1 MNMRPIHAQRAAL
14 AAILLAATVFL
25 PPLTASAREVT
36 VETSAAGAVAPPGA
50 TVDNEITSLK
60 RELAAHHGTLADHTR
75 LGFLL
80 LGKGALDEAMASFDE
95 ALAQNSRNPE
105 ALTGKGIVLA
115 RKGDLP
121 QAERVLREA
130 LFLNPDP
137 ARTHY
142 ELGLV
147 YEKQGNTAAAIK
159 EYQNGISTSQQ
170 GKTRVL
176 P

>member
-1 MNMRPIHAQRAAL
+1 MNMTPILLQRAAL
-14 AAILLAATVFL
+14 VAILFAATAFL
-25 PPLTASAREVT
+25 PPFTVSAREVMVGT
-36 VETSAAGAVAPPGA
+36 GTAGAVVPASANP
-50 TVDNEITSLK
+50 DDEIASLK
-60 RELAAHHGTLADHTR
+60 HELAAHHGTLSDHTR

-80 LGKGALDEAMASFDE
+80 LEKGAPDEAMASFDE
-95 ALAQNSRNPE
+95 ALAQSPRNPE

-121 QAERVLREA
+121 QAERVLRDA
-130 LFLNPDP
+130 LFLNPAP

-159 EYQNGISTSQQ
+159 EYKNGINTSQQ
-170 GKTRVL
+170 GKMRGL

>member
-1 MNMRPIHAQRAAL
+1 MNMTPIHAQRAAL
-14 AAILLAATVFL
+14 AAILLAATAFL
-25 PPLTASAREVT
+25 PPLTVSAREVT
-36 VETSAAGAVAPPGA
+36 VGTGAAGTVAPTSATP
-50 TVDNEITSLK
+50 DDEITSIK
-60 RELAAHHGTLADHTR
+60 HELAAHHGTLADHTR

-95 ALAQNSRNPE
+95 ALALSPRSPE

-121 QAERVLREA
+121 QAQRVLREA

-142 ELGLV
+142 ELGLI

-159 EYQNGISTSQQ
+159 EYKKGISTSQQ
-170 GKTRVL
+170 GKMRGL